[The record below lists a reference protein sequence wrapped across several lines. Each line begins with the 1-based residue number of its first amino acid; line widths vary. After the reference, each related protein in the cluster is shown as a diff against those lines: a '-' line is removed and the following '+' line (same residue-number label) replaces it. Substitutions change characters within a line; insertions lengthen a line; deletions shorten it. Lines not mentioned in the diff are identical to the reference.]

1 MATTRK
7 KWVIRI
13 VLLLIAVGVVYVWNS
28 LPSKRRWERGF
39 DQIVEGSDHVTK
51 LTEVL
56 GKPTEIND
64 CNPARFSH
72 DPELKKRCIKEY
84 WYISFM
90 EEWVYVVDQD
100 GIVVAK
106 WHSVS
111 P

>member
-1 MATTRK
+1 MTTAAK
-7 KWVIRI
+7 KWIVRV
-13 VLLLIAVGVVYVWNS
+13 VLLLIALGAVYVWNS
-28 LPSKRRWERGF
+28 LPSPRRWERGF
-39 DQIVEGSDHVTK
+39 EQISEGDHVSK

-56 GKPTEIND
+56 GKPSEING
-64 CNPARFSH
+64 CNPARFRH
-72 DPELKKRCIKEY
+72 DPELRRRCIKEY